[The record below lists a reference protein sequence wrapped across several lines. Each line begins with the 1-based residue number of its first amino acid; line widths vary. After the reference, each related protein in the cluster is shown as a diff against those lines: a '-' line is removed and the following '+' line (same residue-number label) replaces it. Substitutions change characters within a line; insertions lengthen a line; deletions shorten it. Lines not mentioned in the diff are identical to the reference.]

1 MDEEKRDDGGAIRMN
16 KSVTL
21 LNGVTIIVGCIIGS
35 GSPLMALIV
44 WVVCGLIS
52 MIGAQ
57 CYAELGTMITKSG
70 GDYSYI
76 LVAFGPFPAFLKLW
90 VELIIIRPAI
100 QTVVALTFAE
110 YATKPFF
117 ADCEAPANANRL
129 LAAACLCLLTYIN
142 CASTKAA
149 TRVQDIFSFAKVG
162 ALIVIIIA
170 GVFHMAQGNVENLQ
184 KPLIGDSFDARPD
197 SDREMFPEKR
207 IRPTLKELMQCRLE
221 NLPRAI
227 YISMPLVTLIYMLT
241 NLAYFAVV
249 SDAEIRAS
257 PATAISFGVRMFGSW
272 SWIISV
278 FVALSTF
285 GGVNGMILVASRL
298 FWAGA
303 QENQLPQF
311 FSYIHHQRETPI
323 PTILFSCMLSLLLLA
338 GKDIGA
344 LINYLSFVLWLS
356 CGAAVAG
363 LLYLRKTMPNAPR
376 PIKVSLVWPF
386 LFLIAC
392 AFLVFFPLYA
402 SPGDTGMGLLIM
414 MTGVPVYFTFVYK
427 HRFSERISKK
437 FQWFANFQQKL
448 LLLLKPATE
457 EEMVPLRSK
466 GGVTDDDDDD
476 DEPVKLAKSND
487 DSDDSNIV
495 TKRVVN

>member
-1 MDEEKRDDGGAIRMN
+1 
-16 KSVTL
+16 
-21 LNGVTIIVGCIIGS
+21 
-35 GSPLMALIV
+35 
-44 WVVCGLIS
+44 
-52 MIGAQ
+52 
-57 CYAELGTMITKSG
+57 
-70 GDYSYI
+70 YSYI

-170 GVFHMAQGNVENLQ
+170 GVFHMAQVRKSPSALSELH
-184 KPLIGDSFDARPD
+184 PLGKSSLGEFLKFLDCPIEILFHSVLFQAVDVIKGDEF
-197 SDREMFPEKR
+197 
-207 IRPTLKELMQCRLE
+207 IR